1 MRVCDPCFDL
11 YGPKEEAG
19 ARPPAQQQKK
29 KTEGDLPAE
38 YLASAL
44 SKQVCI
50 LIIYGK
56 KLKIIFWLKVAK
68 KQACC
73 RSQHILGLDKIW
85 KKSDL

>member
-44 SKQVCI
+44 SKQVCT
-50 LIIYGK
+50 LIIYEKTEKYFLVNG
-56 KLKIIFWLKVAK
+56 
-68 KQACC
+68 C
-73 RSQHILGLDKIW
+73 
-85 KKSDL
+85 KKSGMLSFAPYIKIG

>member
-1 MRVCDPCFDL
+1 MAKKRGTSLMDVFYIFFRFQVRVCDPCFDL

-44 SKQVCI
+44 SKQVCT
-50 LIIYGK
+50 LIIYEK
-56 KLKIIFWLKVAK
+56 N
-68 KQACC
+68 
-73 RSQHILGLDKIW
+73 
-85 KKSDL
+85 

>member
-44 SKQVCI
+44 SKQVCT
-50 LIIYGK
+50 LIIYEK
-56 KLKIIFWLKVAK
+56 NWKVFLVK
-68 KQACC
+68 GC
-73 RSQHILGLDKIW
+73 
-85 KKSDL
+85 KKSGMLSFAPYIKIG

>member
-44 SKQVCI
+44 SKQVCT
-50 LIIYGK
+50 LIFHEKRTLCSLSVFLITH
-56 KLKIIFWLKVAK
+56 LFMV
-68 KQACC
+68 
-73 RSQHILGLDKIW
+73 
-85 KKSDL
+85 

>member
-44 SKQVCI
+44 SKQVCT
-50 LIIYGK
+50 LIIYEKTEKYFLVKG
-56 KLKIIFWLKVAK
+56 
-68 KQACC
+68 C
-73 RSQHILGLDKIW
+73 
-85 KKSDL
+85 KKSGMLSFSAYIKIGYR